1 MVTPQVKRLR
11 SEVPIIS
18 GESRWVSGMMLMVM
32 VLGIIAAINPLAE
45 ACGWIDIERP
55 PRQDVRVVNISVKNT
70 ALDVKIE
77 EQVAM
82 VTVDE
87 IFHNSNN
94 YRLEGTFILPIL
106 PETAVQNLSLWIN
119 GTETKGEL
127 LDRDKAFQYYQD
139 TVRKMVDPALL
150 EYAGYGILK
159 LRVFPIPPST
169 QDLGQGPG
177 NVRIKYT
184 YTYRLPTDNGICVF
198 RHPWGTNK
206 FSQEP
211 IDSAVIKAV
220 IKSKIPIK
228 TVYSP
233 TYPNTD
239 VSRKGDNE
247 ASVSFEQNKMKPD
260 KDFILYYTL
269 SDKQFGVNLVNYKK
283 TNQDGFFMMMLSPK
297 YEMKDAEVVKKDV
310 IFVLDTSGS
319 MLDNG
324 KIDQA
329 KDALTRCINSLRGED
344 RFNLI
349 TFSTEIRPFKNSLQE
364 VTNPTREEA
373 LKWVK
378 DIEARG
384 GTDINEA
391 LQTAL
396 GMIDP
401 KSKRPFMIVF
411 LTDGMATAGEQRPE
425 AIIKNVAAKN
435 ASNIRIFTFG
445 VGFDVNTHLLDK
457 LAESTRGAREYITP
471 GENIE
476 VKVSSFYDKIAY
488 PVLSDVKVEA
498 SGIEIYDRYPK
509 NLSDMFRGSQMVI
522 FGRYKGDGQK
532 LITLTGT
539 VNGEPRKF
547 EYEATFA
554 ANNETTDF
562 IPRLW
567 ATSKVGYLMDE
578 IRLRGENKEVKEEI
592 IKLAKEY
599 GILTPYT
606 SWLVLEDIKTNRN
619 PRQAS
624 PAMEGFR
631 GRINKDKDS
640 VYQLSLEENNMKES
654 SGADAVT
661 ASKRASELAKG
672 SYDEKS
678 SGWVG
683 DVTRKVMKQIGDKT
697 FYLNNGIWYDSQY
710 NDEKDKDKV
719 TKIKYLSN
727 EYFDLI
733 KQSPQLAKYLALGER
748 VVVCSGDKIYEV
760 TNTEEKK

>member
-1 MVTPQVKRLR
+1 MFTLRNERTQCEAPQVKRL
-11 SEVPIIS
+11 
-18 GESRWVSGMMLMVM
+18 MMLIVM
-32 VLGIIAAINPLAE
+32 VLGIILAMETFAE
-45 ACGWIDIERP
+45 ACGRIEIDRRP
-55 PRQDVRVVNISVKNT
+55 PRPNVQVGNMSVKNAT
-70 ALDVKIE
+70 LDVKIE

-87 IFHNSNN
+87 VFHNPNN
-94 YRLEGTFILPIL
+94 WQLEGTFILPIL

-127 LDRDKAFQYYQD
+127 LDRDKAFQYYQE
-139 TVRKMVDPALL
+139 TVRKMIDPALL

-159 LRVFPIPPST
+159 LRVFPIPAVT

-177 NVRIKYT
+177 NVRIKYA
-184 YTYRLPTDNGICVF
+184 YTYRLPNENGICVF

-206 FSQEP
+206 FSEEP
-211 IDSAVIKAV
+211 LDSAVIKAT

-239 VSRKGDNE
+239 VNRKSDNE
-247 ASVSFEQNKMKPD
+247 ATITFEQNKMKPD

-269 SDKQFGVNLVNYKK
+269 SEKQFGVNLVNYKK
-283 TNQDGFFMMMLSPK
+283 ANRDGFFMMMLSPK

-319 MLDNG
+319 MLDDK

-329 KDALTRCINSLRGED
+329 KDALSRCINSLRNED
-344 RFNLI
+344 RFSLI
-349 TFSTEIRPFKNSLQE
+349 TFSGETRQFKNGLQE
-364 VTNPTREEA
+364 VTNSNREEA

-384 GTDINEA
+384 GTNINEA

-396 GMIDP
+396 GMADAN
-401 KSKRPFMIVF
+401 SKRPFIIVF
-411 LTDGMATAGEQRPE
+411 ITDGMPTVGEQNLE
-425 AIIKNVAAKN
+425 QIVKNVATKN
-435 ASNIRIFTFG
+435 ATNTRIFTFG

-457 LAESTRGAREYITP
+457 LAEATKAAREYITP

-476 VKVSSFYDKIAY
+476 VKVSNFYDKIAY
-488 PVLSDVKVEA
+488 PVLSDVKLEV
-498 SGIEIYDRYPK
+498 SGLEIYDRYPK
-509 NLSDMFRGSQMVI
+509 NLSDMFRGSQMVL

-539 VNGEPRKF
+539 VNGESRKF

-606 SWLVLEDIKTNRN
+606 SWLVLEDIKRN
-619 PRQAS
+619 PRLATTPAPGNALRGRLSAPGISEELNHEADAMRPNSVSGDGAVGAS
-624 PAMEGFR
+624 RKAQDLSKGDYYLDKEEGF
-631 GRINKDKDS
+631 GR
-640 VYQLSLEENNMKES
+640 
-654 SGADAVT
+654 AVH
-661 ASKRASELAKG
+661 E
-672 SYDEKS
+672 
-678 SGWVG
+678 V
-683 DVTRKVMKQIGDKT
+683 VKQVGDKT
-697 FYLNNGIWYDSQY
+697 FYLSNGIWYDSQY
-710 NDEKDKDKV
+710 DLKDKDKI
-719 TKIKYLSN
+719 TKIKYLSD

-733 KQSPQLAKYLALGER
+733 KQSPQVAKYLAVGEKM
-748 VVVCSGDKIYEV
+748 VVCFGDKIYEI